1 MGMIRV
7 NNTWYWAPSNPLK
20 TTNKQYNGIILS
32 KPLKFSLNTV
42 IYFSHTTFLA
52 LINILKF
59 TKNLHLSWL
68 SIERLN
74 LGCNFDFKNI
84 YIHKHTC
91 ICKEIHV
98 NETNISLVKLIA
110 VIEDYI
116 IYGKKM
122 TDLIKHQL
130 APIITVK
137 LLI

>member
-68 SIERLN
+68 VHRGTKFGLQ
-74 LGCNFDFKNI
+74 F
-84 YIHKHTC
+84 
-91 ICKEIHV
+91 
-98 NETNISLVKLIA
+98 
-110 VIEDYI
+110 
-116 IYGKKM
+116 
-122 TDLIKHQL
+122 
-130 APIITVK
+130 
-137 LLI
+137 